1 MKPLH
6 SDIVIGETYYNDLLS
21 KTKKDFNVPFK
32 GGAYISR
39 IKINNQFTYI
49 ESNDMF
55 DESEIRVLNN
65 ITEKFEKEY
74 IKQEEVVLKLY
85 EEQKGEG

>member
-1 MKPLH
+1 M
-6 SDIVIGETYYNDLLS
+6 
-21 KTKKDFNVPFK
+21 
-32 GGAYISR
+32 ISR

-65 ITEKFEKEY
+65 IAETFEKEY
-74 IKQEEVVLKLY
+74 IKKEEALKMV
-85 EEQKGEG
+85 

>member
-1 MKPLH
+1 
-6 SDIVIGETYYNDLLS
+6 
-21 KTKKDFNVPFK
+21 
-32 GGAYISR
+32 
-39 IKINNQFTYI
+39 
-49 ESNDMF
+49 MF

-85 EEQKGEG
+85 EQKREG

>member
-1 MKPLH
+1 
-6 SDIVIGETYYNDLLS
+6 
-21 KTKKDFNVPFK
+21 
-32 GGAYISR
+32 
-39 IKINNQFTYI
+39 
-49 ESNDMF
+49 MF

-85 EEQKGEG
+85 EQKGEG

>member
-1 MKPLH
+1 M
-6 SDIVIGETYYNDLLS
+6 
-21 KTKKDFNVPFK
+21 PFK

>member
-1 MKPLH
+1 M
-6 SDIVIGETYYNDLLS
+6 
-21 KTKKDFNVPFK
+21 PFK

-65 ITEKFEKEY
+65 IAETFEKEY
-74 IKQEEVVLKLY
+74 IKKEEEALKWY
-85 EEQKGEG
+85 EEQKGKE